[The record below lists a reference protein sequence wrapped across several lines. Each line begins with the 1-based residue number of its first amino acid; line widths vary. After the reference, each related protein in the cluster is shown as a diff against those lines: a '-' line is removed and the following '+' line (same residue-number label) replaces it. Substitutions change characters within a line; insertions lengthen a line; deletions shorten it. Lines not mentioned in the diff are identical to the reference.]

1 MVNNLNK
8 EIKMNKEEI
17 SNLEVGATFSKK
29 TKYKVVLSKEGYS
42 CIGCAFDT
50 GKECKLYPTDPPCL
64 AENRLD
70 NKEVIFISEKE
81 DEEDANETDVR
92 DGSSLCY
99 QGVKLTLKSQTNCTG
114 CYFQEGSGINVKC
127 VKQTADVP
135 EMCKTCYNDKTN
147 TGIIF
152 VTSEEGIYHAAGT
165 RFKHEGI
172 MLDVKEMTA
181 ADGSCRDCY
190 FHHLVN
196 EMGCDARSKLGY
208 KCMRFERGDSKSVYF
223 EKVKSKQDILAMNFD
238 DAYDYLRDSDLD
250 LYWDGVNS
258 GDIIQIYISEMMG
271 KGIKVAHI
279 LNVLEN
285 NPSIRDLYEIWL
297 GNSME
302 VPIPINTTEE
312 LLNALEYHE

>member
-1 MVNNLNK
+1 
-8 EIKMNKEEI
+8 MNKEAMSKVAI
-17 SNLEVGATFSKK
+17 GDTFIKE
-29 TKYKVVLSKEGYS
+29 TKYKVVASKEEYN
-42 CIGCAFDT
+42 CTGCAFDT
-50 GKECKLYPTDPPCL
+50 GEECKMYPVNPPCL
-64 AENRLD
+64 AENRPD
-70 NKEVIFISEKE
+70 DKEVIFVVEP
-81 DEEDANETDVR
+81 EEDTDSR
-92 DGSSLCY
+92 DGVSLCY
-99 QGVKLTLKSQTNCTG
+99 QGTTLTLKSQTDCSG
-114 CYFQEGSGINVKC
+114 CYFREGSGINVKC

-135 EMCKTCYNDKTN
+135 EICKTCYNDKTN

-165 RFKHEGI
+165 SFTYKGHE
-172 MLDVKEMTA
+172 LKVREMSG

-196 EMGCDARSKLGY
+196 DMGCDARSKLGY
-208 KCMRFERGDSKSVYF
+208 KCMRFERGDGKSVYF
-223 EKVKSKQDILAMNFD
+223 EKVKNKQDILAMNFD
-238 DAYDYLRDSDLD
+238 DAYDYLRDLDLD

-258 GDIIQIYISEMMG
+258 GEIIQTYISEMMD

-312 LLNALEYHE
+312 LLNALEYDER